1 MPKADA
7 VRWNLRYFERR
18 QQQMPEP
25 RELLVKFHHLIP
37 PGGLVLDM
45 AMGLGSSACFLDEKG
60 FRVIGMDISA
70 EAVHQVK
77 NHSPSSIA
85 LIADSQYISF
95 PPATFDAILNFYYLD
110 RNLFGLYNRILKKS
124 GFLFFETPAEGTDT
138 NEDSFPP
145 EYLLGRNEL
154 LQTYPTWDILYRD
167 RVRIQSKTHRLK
179 VIEKI
184 ILRKA

>member
-7 VRWNLRYFERR
+7 VRWNTRYFERR
-18 QQQMPEP
+18 QQQMPNP
-25 RELLVKFHHLIP
+25 RELLVRFHQLIP

-45 AMGLGSSACFLDEKG
+45 AMGLGSSACFLAEKG
-60 FRVIGMDISA
+60 LRVIGMDISA
-70 EAVHQVK
+70 EAVLQAK
-77 NHSPSSIA
+77 NNSPLIMA
-85 LIADSQYISF
+85 LISDSQYISF
-95 PPATFDAILNFYYLD
+95 PTASFDAILNFYYLE
-110 RNLFGLYNRILKKS
+110 RSLFELYNRILKKS

-138 NEDSFPP
+138 NEDYFPP

-154 LQTYPTWDILYRD
+154 LQTYATWDILYRD
-167 RVRIQSKTHRLK
+167 RVQIQSSTHRFK